1 LYCVEIKATILVMV
15 VDIGKLLR
23 NLWFDFM
30 DPVETVCNLIYK
42 WQPADTSS
50 EIKIEESLYEYLTKQ
65 LKWYDVRR
73 QFRHDRIIADI
84 LINEKLAIEIK
95 LNLTKTTDFRRLI
108 GQLDCY
114 ANWGVRM
121 IVLLVGQVDTDL
133 MRRVEDRLQ
142 KDWED
147 EYEARIVH
155 MHV

>member
-1 LYCVEIKATILVMV
+1 MHCVEIKATILVMA

-23 NLWFDFM
+23 NLWFDFT
-30 DPVETVCNLIYK
+30 DPVETVCNLIYE
-42 WQPADTSS
+42 WQPTDTSS
-50 EIKIEESLYEYLTKQ
+50 EIKIEESLHEYLSKQ

-95 LNLTKTTDFRRLI
+95 LNLIRIDDFRRLI

-121 IVLLVGQVDTDL
+121 IVLLVGKVDNDL
-133 MRRVEDRLQ
+133 MRRVEERLQ

-147 EYEARIVH
+147 EDEARVVH
-155 MHV
+155 MPV